1 MLTLRQGA
9 PNNKRESMKDKINA
23 VIAKVSPQ
31 TLCAESIGWKHEL
44 ASIGFD
50 AHKQMDL
57 VDELEETVKQPC
69 GKRIYVPDEIGQ
81 GWRVVGDVYS
91 FYGVA

>member
-1 MLTLRQGA
+1 
-9 PNNKRESMKDKINA
+9 MKDKINA

-57 VDELEETVKQPC
+57 IDELEVSVGHRC
-69 GKRIYVPDEIGQ
+69 GKRIYIPDEVGQ
-81 GWRVVGDVYS
+81 GWQTVGDIYK
-91 FYGVA
+91 FYKVA